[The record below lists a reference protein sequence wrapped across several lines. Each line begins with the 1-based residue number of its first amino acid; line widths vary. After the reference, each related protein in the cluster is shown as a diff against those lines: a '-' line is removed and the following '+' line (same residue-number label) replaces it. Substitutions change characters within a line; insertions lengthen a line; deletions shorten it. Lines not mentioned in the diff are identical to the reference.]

1 MFPFLPSLC
10 SWPSLGGCNSCQDPP
25 AWTGVQTPH
34 APSEPKYAS
43 EIKAVK
49 AADRFFNLG
58 SGSRFSS
65 WDSLSSREKTM
76 FIKMVAELA
85 QRGLIGYEVVDID
98 NRPYK
103 SFATTQIGDTLASQ
117 APFYDRQARYRWS

>member
-1 MFPFLPSLC
+1 MLPILPSFPG
-10 SWPSLGGCNSCQDPP
+10 WPSPGGCDACQDPP
-25 AWTGVQTPH
+25 ASTDVPTPH
-34 APSEPKYAS
+34 TPSEPKSAS

-76 FIKMVAELA
+76 FIKMVAQLA
-85 QRGLIGYEVVDID
+85 QKGLIGYEVVDID

-103 SFATTQIGDTLASQ
+103 SFATTQIGDSLTSN
-117 APFYDRQARYRWS
+117 APFYDRQAQYRWS